1 LIELKVQ
8 GQEIKRKDK
17 NKAVANSVKYLKVY
31 FQFSSDWDGTTKTAF
46 FENRANESLNYSQFI
61 IDDFCEVHPTMITV
75 PGFYISVE
83 GVDGDKVITTEACRI
98 PVWDDGIPEGA
109 TEPTP
114 EEKSVFAQMIEQ
126 MNNAIEGSKNTI
138 YVKYANSIPISDAE
152 MLDTPADY
160 MGVYCGEAKENLSFA
175 EYHWYKIRGEQGEK
189 GDKGDKG
196 DKGEDGIIGK
206 DGADG
211 VSPTHSWNGTVLSIT
226 SASGTSSADLKGEQG
241 ERGLQGEA
249 FTYEDF
255 TAEQLAELRGNDGTD
270 GVGIKSIVLKETDAS
285 GNNIYSVNLTDNTSY
300 EIVAPK
306 GASGSGTGDM
316 QANVYDPQGKVQDI
330 FAYVDN
336 AVANIPTPDVSGQ
349 ISTHNNDTTAHQD
362 IRNAIPT
369 VPTNVSAFNNDAGY
383 VTSDDIPTKVSELEN
398 DEGYLTEH
406 QDITGKYEKPA
417 SGIPKT
423 DLASDVQT
431 SLGRADTALQ
441 SHQDISGKLDKA
453 GGTMTGVLTAQNN
466 TGYATSQVRNI
477 GLQTSVPT
485 SIANGAIVGVYT
497 I

>member
-1 LIELKVQ
+1 MVTFKVK
-8 GQEIKRKDK
+8 GSVIR
-17 NKAVANSVKYLKVY
+17 NKGSYQAVADSLNYLILDFVFDEVWKECEY
-31 FQFSSDWDGTTKTAF
+31 IFIQTK
-46 FENRANESLNYSQFI
+46 NRANEDLVYGEELVDNSYTVPGN
-61 IDDFCEVHPTMITV
+61 MITV
-75 PGFYISVE
+75 PGFYIGLIGYDINGNVKITSQQYEVAVKAS
-83 GVDGDKVITTEACRI
+83 GVDKDAM
-98 PVWDDGIPEGA
+98 
-109 TEPTP
+109 EPTE
-114 EEKSVFAQMIEQ
+114 EEKSLFDEAVEKMDEAVNSVTYVHIKYSENLPTSDEEMID
-126 MNNAIEGSKNTI
+126 S
-138 YVKYANSIPISDAE
+138 
-152 MLDTPADY
+152 PADY
-160 MGVYCGEAKENLSFA
+160 IGIYCGVSKEVPTAFS
-175 EYHWYKIRGEQGEK
+175 EYKWYKIRGEQGGK
-189 GDKGDKG
+189 GDK
-196 DKGEDGIIGK
+196 
-206 DGADG
+206 G

-226 SASGTSSADLKGEQG
+226 SASGTSSADLKGKQG
-241 ERGLQGEA
+241 EPGLKGEP

-255 TAEQLAELRGNDGTD
+255 TAEQLAGLKGKKGTD
-270 GVGIKSIVLKETDAS
+270 GVGIKSIVFKKTDAS
-285 GNNIYSVNLTDNTSY
+285 GNNIYSVNLTNNTSY

-306 GASGSGTGDM
+306 GASGDGTGDM
-316 QANVYDPQGKVQDI
+316 QANVYDPQGKVRDI

-336 AVANIPTPDVSGQ
+336 AVANIATPDVSGQ

-369 VPTNVSAFNNDAGY
+369 VPTNVSSFNNDAGY

-423 DLASDVQT
+423 DLASDVQA
-431 SLGRADTALQ
+431 SLDKANTALQ

-453 GGTMTGVLTAQNN
+453 GGTMTGVLTAQDN

-477 GLQTSVPT
+477 SLQTSVPT